1 MYDSA
6 LCVFFFMQVRIINL
20 SSTNQT
26 LVNGKPIT
34 EVEVKHLDV
43 FTISDRSFR
52 FEFASPVLKK
62 GKDKSPKVML
72 AYCCYVS
79 GSVVAFKF
87 ILFYLFI
94 NFAMQQKSK

>member
-1 MYDSA
+1 MYDSV
-6 LCVFFFMQVRIINL
+6 LCVFFFMQIRIINL

-34 EVEVKHLDV
+34 EAEVKHLDV

-72 AYCCYVS
+72 AYCYVS